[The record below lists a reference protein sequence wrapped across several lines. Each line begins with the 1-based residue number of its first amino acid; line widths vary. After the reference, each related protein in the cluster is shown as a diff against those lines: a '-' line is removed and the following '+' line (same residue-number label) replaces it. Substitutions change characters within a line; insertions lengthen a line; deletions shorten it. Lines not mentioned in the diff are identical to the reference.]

1 MFPLIPVCMKY
12 KKILPFTFAN
22 SILLQNLCNTYKT
35 EISDLRQEVAC
46 SMMFD
51 RSYLTWGQ
59 DKHKNDELVD
69 PICDIDIIIDI
80 ERDK

>member
-35 EISDLRQEVAC
+35 EIPDLRQEVAC

-51 RSYLTWGQ
+51 QSYLT
-59 DKHKNDELVD
+59 
-69 PICDIDIIIDI
+69 
-80 ERDK
+80 